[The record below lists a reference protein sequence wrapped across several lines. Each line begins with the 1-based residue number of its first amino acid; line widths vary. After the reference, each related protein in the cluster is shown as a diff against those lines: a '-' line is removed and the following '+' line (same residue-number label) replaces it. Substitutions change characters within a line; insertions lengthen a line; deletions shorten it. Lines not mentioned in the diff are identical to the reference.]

1 MRRAVVAAL
10 ATLLMLT
17 APFAWAGQEKDQSFT
32 ELVKHATALLYA
44 QDESGGLS
52 MRCTATAFKK
62 DGDTYRFVT
71 AAHCVG
77 EDDSAKEKVAKFNTT
92 AFYITFDG
100 SDPKTF
106 HRAKV
111 EYVGYQH
118 RGDDFSTFVVKS
130 KLEWPVID
138 VGDEKK
144 EAEGNPVINVASPL
158 GLGLQ
163 VFRGAI
169 SKLELDRQIIQGD
182 INWSGVVL
190 LQMPGT
196 NGGSSGS
203 AVISETQH
211 AIVAFLVGTIGG
223 TTIAAIPA
231 SRFTA
236 FEKASKA
243 GTYRFARLADE

>member
-1 MRRAVVAAL
+1 MKRAVAAL
-10 ATLLMLT
+10 AVLLLLST
-17 APFAWAGQEKDQSFT
+17 APCAWAGQDKDQAYT
-32 ELVKHATALLYA
+32 EQVKQATALLYS
-44 QDESGGLS
+44 QDDSGGLS
-52 MRCTATAFKK
+52 MRCTVTAFKK
-62 DGDTYRFVT
+62 DGDTYHFVT

-77 EDDSAKEKVAKFNTT
+77 EDDEAKEKVAKYATT
-92 AFYITFDG
+92 AFYITFDE
-100 SDPKTF
+100 SDAKTF
-106 HRAKV
+106 YRAKV
-111 EYVGYQH
+111 DHVGYQH
-118 RGDDFSTFVVKS
+118 RGDDFAIFLVKS
-130 KLEWPVID
+130 KAEWPIVPI
-138 VGDEKK
+138 GDEKK

-158 GLGLQ
+158 GLGKQ

-169 SKLELDRQIIQGD
+169 SKLELDRQVVQGD

-211 AIVAFLVGTIGG
+211 AIVAFLVGTIGN

-236 FEKASKA
+236 FEKLMKA
-243 GTYRFARLADE
+243 GTYRWARTDE